1 MKNSAF
7 EIHLNVTKHQTSE
20 IKSFRVSKKELIYI
34 ESNKRRQ
41 CGNLNVNEILIFK
54 VLLI

>member
-20 IKSFRVSKKELIYI
+20 IKSFRISRKEFIYI
-34 ESNKRRQ
+34 ESKKRRQ
-41 CGNLNVNEILIFK
+41 CGNLNVKEILLFK

>member
-7 EIHLNVTKHQTSE
+7 EIHLNATKHQTSE
-20 IKSFRVSKKELIYI
+20 IKSFRISRKEFIYI
-34 ESNKRRQ
+34 ESKKRRQ
-41 CGNLNVNEILIFK
+41 CGNLNVKEILLFK

>member
-34 ESNKRRQ
+34 ESDKRRQ